1 MVKAYWEALAR
12 SRRRSLALLCIGI
25 PAILFGAA
33 AWYDHEISLRAA
45 REQVSSTADALA
57 EHARTVLSSAEL
69 VLDRVADRID
79 NASFESLATSSW
91 LHDRLLQIAR
101 DLPEVESIFVVDQS
115 GHIVASSRAFPMVRY
130 DVSMR
135 DYFVVAN
142 EGSTAV
148 YVSAPFRG
156 KMSGTVA
163 FTVSKPLI
171 RNGKFDG
178 VVAVTLFPGY
188 FHDFY
193 RSVLKHPDA
202 ATAALVRSDGHVLVR
217 YPQTSRDILRLA
229 PDDPLGRAVAS
240 NVPGG
245 TLWAKSSIS
254 GRDEV
259 ADYRRVEHQP
269 LYAVF
274 ALDRQAYL
282 TPWYWRV
289 AAWAAFAALAG
300 AAMFLAMDQVT
311 RRLEREKEQLKL
323 LLAEGERRR
332 EAESRLL
339 QSQKFEA
346 LGQVTGGVA
355 HDFNNL
361 ISAIMGALAMLR
373 KRANDPKQIE
383 LLALAE
389 EAADKGA
396 KITQQMLAFARRE
409 SIEAEIVD
417 VNEAVKGMSELLR
430 HTVGPGVTISYELG
444 ADVPPARI
452 DPVGFEMAILNLAGN
467 ARDAMPE
474 GGTLIIATAR
484 AGKAG
489 GAANQIVVAVSDNG
503 SGMSEEVRQRAL
515 EPFFTTKGPGRGTGL
530 GLASVYG
537 FATQSG
543 GSVTIESSIGTGT
556 TVRMVLPS
564 AAQGGSDHQAS
575 TKQSTMST

>member
-1 MVKAYWEALAR
+1 MENSTAGMVKEYLQGLAR

-25 PAILFGAA
+25 PAVLFGAA
-33 AWYDHEISLRAA
+33 AWYDHEVSLRAA

-69 VLDRVADRID
+69 VLDRVADRIGG
-79 NASFESLATSSW
+79 ASYDSLAASSW
-91 LHDRLLQIAR
+91 LHDHLLRIAR
-101 DLPEVESIFVVDQS
+101 ELPEVESVFVVDPS
-115 GHIVASSRAFPMVRY
+115 GHIAASSRAYPMERY

-135 DYFVVAN
+135 DYFVVARN
-142 EGSTAV
+142 GSTSV

-156 KMSGTVA
+156 KLSGTVA

-178 VVAVTLFPGY
+178 VIAVTLFPGY

-202 ATAALVRSDGHVLVR
+202 AAAALVRSDGHVLVR
-217 YPQTSRDILRLA
+217 YPETSRDILRLA
-229 PDDPLGRAVAS
+229 PDDPLMQVVAGNMQS
-240 NVPGG
+240 G
-245 TLWAKSSIS
+245 TLWATSSIS

-259 ADYRRVEHQP
+259 AEYRRVEHQP

-282 TPWYWRV
+282 RPWYWRV
-289 AAWAAFAALAG
+289 AAWAAFATLAG

-311 RRLEREKEQLKL
+311 RRLEREKEQLRL

-361 ISAIMGALAMLR
+361 LGAIMGALTMLR
-373 KRANDPKQIE
+373 RRASDPKEVE
-383 LLALAE
+383 LLRLAE

-396 KITQQMLAFARRE
+396 KITQQMLAFARRQ

-417 VNEAVKGMSELLR
+417 INEAVKGMSELLR
-430 HTVGPGVTISYELG
+430 HTVGSGVTIHYEL
-444 ADVPPARI
+444 AQDVPPARI
-452 DPVGFEMAILNLAGN
+452 DPVGFEMAILNLAAN
-467 ARDAMPE
+467 ARDAMPQ
-474 GGTLIIATAR
+474 GGTLIIFTAR
-484 AGKAG
+484 CAGETDGAG
-489 GAANQIVVAVSDNG
+489 DAIAVAVSDDG
-503 SGMSEEVRQRAL
+503 TGMPEEVRQRAL

-537 FATQSG
+537 FATQAG
-543 GSVTIESSIGTGT
+543 GTVSIQSSVGRGT
-556 TVRMVLPS
+556 TVRIILPS
-564 AAQGGSDHQAS
+564 ASQSAGIAAQ
-575 TKQSTMST
+575 

>member
-1 MVKAYWEALAR
+1 MVKEYLQGLAR

-25 PAILFGAA
+25 PAVLFGAA
-33 AWYDHEISLRAA
+33 AWYDHEVSLRAA

-69 VLDRVADRID
+69 VLDRVADRIGG
-79 NASFESLATSSW
+79 ASYDSLAASSW
-91 LHDRLLQIAR
+91 LHDHLLRIAR
-101 DLPEVESIFVVDQS
+101 ELPEVESVFVVDPG
-115 GHIVASSRAFPMVRY
+115 GHIAASSRAYPMERY

-135 DYFVVAN
+135 DYFVVARN
-142 EGSTAV
+142 GSTSV

-156 KMSGTVA
+156 KLSGTVA

-178 VVAVTLFPGY
+178 VIAVTLFPGY

-202 ATAALVRSDGHVLVR
+202 AAAALVRSDGHVLVR
-217 YPQTSRDILRLA
+217 YPETSRDILRLA
-229 PDDPLGRAVAS
+229 PDDPLMQVVAGNMQS
-240 NVPGG
+240 G
-245 TLWAKSSIS
+245 TLWATSSIS

-259 ADYRRVEHQP
+259 AEYRRVEHQP

-282 TPWYWRV
+282 RPWYWRV
-289 AAWAAFAALAG
+289 AAWAAFATLAG

-311 RRLEREKEQLKL
+311 RRLEREKEQLRL

-361 ISAIMGALAMLR
+361 LGAIMGALTMLR
-373 KRANDPKQIE
+373 RRASDPKEVE
-383 LLALAE
+383 LLRLAE

-396 KITQQMLAFARRE
+396 KITQQMLAFARRQ

-417 VNEAVKGMSELLR
+417 INEAVKGMSELLR
-430 HTVGPGVTISYELG
+430 HTVGSGVTIHYEL
-444 ADVPPARI
+444 AQDVPPARI
-452 DPVGFEMAILNLAGN
+452 DPVGFEMAILNLAAN
-467 ARDAMPE
+467 ARDAMPQ
-474 GGTLIIATAR
+474 GGTLIIFTAR
-484 AGKAG
+484 CAGETDGAG
-489 GAANQIVVAVSDNG
+489 DAIAVAVSDDG
-503 SGMSEEVRQRAL
+503 TGMPEEVRQRAL

-537 FATQSG
+537 FATQAG
-543 GSVTIESSIGTGT
+543 GTVSIQSSVGRGT
-556 TVRMVLPS
+556 TVRIILPS
-564 AAQGGSDHQAS
+564 ASQSAGIAAQ
-575 TKQSTMST
+575 

>member
-1 MVKAYWEALAR
+1 MENSTAGMVKEYLQGLAR

-25 PAILFGAA
+25 PAVLFGAA
-33 AWYDHEISLRAA
+33 AWYDHEVSLRAA

-69 VLDRVADRID
+69 VLDRVADRIGG
-79 NASFESLATSSW
+79 ASYDSLAASSW
-91 LHDRLLQIAR
+91 LHDHLLRIAR
-101 DLPEVESIFVVDQS
+101 ELPEVESVFVVDPS
-115 GHIVASSRAFPMVRY
+115 GRIAASSRAYPMERY

-135 DYFVVAN
+135 DYFVVARN
-142 EGSTAV
+142 GSTSV

-156 KMSGTVA
+156 KLSGTVA

-178 VVAVTLFPGY
+178 VIAVTLFPGY

-193 RSVLKHPDA
+193 RLVLKHPDA
-202 ATAALVRSDGHVLVR
+202 AAAALVRSDGHVLVR
-217 YPQTSRDILRLA
+217 YPETSRDILRLA
-229 PDDPLGRAVAS
+229 PDDPLMQVVAGNMQS
-240 NVPGG
+240 G
-245 TLWAKSSIS
+245 TLWATSSIS

-259 ADYRRVEHQP
+259 AEYRRVEHQP

-282 TPWYWRV
+282 RPWYWRV
-289 AAWAAFAALAG
+289 AAWAAFATLAG

-311 RRLEREKEQLKL
+311 RRLEREKEQLRL
-323 LLAEGERRR
+323 LVAEGERRR

-355 HDFNNL
+355 HEFNNL
-361 ISAIMGALAMLR
+361 LGAIMGALTMLR
-373 KRANDPKQIE
+373 RRASDPKEVE
-383 LLALAE
+383 LLMLAE

-396 KITQQMLAFARRE
+396 KITQQMLAFARRQ

-417 VNEAVKGMSELLR
+417 INEAVKGMSELLR
-430 HTVGPGVTISYELG
+430 HTVGSGVTIHYEL
-444 ADVPPARI
+444 AQDVPPARI
-452 DPVGFEMAILNLAGN
+452 DPVGFEMAILNLAAN
-467 ARDAMPE
+467 ARDAMPQ
-474 GGTLIIATAR
+474 GGTLIIFTAR
-484 AGKAG
+484 CAGEADGAG
-489 GAANQIVVAVSDNG
+489 DAIAVAVSDDG
-503 SGMSEEVRQRAL
+503 TGMSEEVRQRAL

-537 FATQSG
+537 FATQAG
-543 GSVTIESSIGTGT
+543 GTVSIESNVGRGT
-556 TVRMVLPS
+556 TVRIILPS
-564 AAQGGSDHQAS
+564 ASQSAGIAAQ
-575 TKQSTMST
+575 

>member
-1 MVKAYWEALAR
+1 MVKEYLQGLAR

-25 PAILFGAA
+25 PAVLFGAA
-33 AWYDHEISLRAA
+33 AWYDHEVSLRAA

-69 VLDRVADRID
+69 VLDRVADRMGG
-79 NASFESLATSSW
+79 ASYDSLAASSW
-91 LHDRLLQIAR
+91 LHDHLLRIAR
-101 DLPEVESIFVVDQS
+101 ELPEVESVFVVDPS
-115 GHIVASSRAFPMVRY
+115 GHIAASSRAYPMERY

-135 DYFVVAN
+135 DYFVVARN
-142 EGSTAV
+142 GSTSV

-156 KMSGTVA
+156 KLSGTVA

-178 VVAVTLFPGY
+178 VIAVTLFPGY

-202 ATAALVRSDGHVLVR
+202 AAAALVRSDGHVLVR
-217 YPQTSRDILRLA
+217 YPETSRDILRLA
-229 PDDPLGRAVAS
+229 PDDPLMQVVAGNMQS
-240 NVPGG
+240 G
-245 TLWAKSSIS
+245 TLWATSSIS

-259 ADYRRVEHQP
+259 AEYRRVEQQP

-282 TPWYWRV
+282 RPWYWRV
-289 AAWAAFAALAG
+289 AAWAAFATLAG

-311 RRLEREKEQLKL
+311 RRLEREKEQLRL
-323 LLAEGERRR
+323 LVAEGERRR

-361 ISAIMGALAMLR
+361 LGAIMGALTMLR
-373 KRANDPKQIE
+373 RRASDPKEVE
-383 LLALAE
+383 LLTLAE

-396 KITQQMLAFARRE
+396 KITQQMLAFARRQ

-417 VNEAVKGMSELLR
+417 INEAVKGMSELLR
-430 HTVGPGVTISYELG
+430 HTVGSGVTIHYEL
-444 ADVPPARI
+444 AQDVPPARI
-452 DPVGFEMAILNLAGN
+452 DPVGFEMAILNLAAN
-467 ARDAMPE
+467 ARDVMPQ
-474 GGTLIIATAR
+474 GGTLIIFTAR
-484 AGKAG
+484 CAGEADGAG
-489 GAANQIVVAVSDNG
+489 DAIAVAVSDDG
-503 SGMSEEVRQRAL
+503 TGMSEEVRQRAL

-537 FATQSG
+537 FATQAG
-543 GSVTIESSIGTGT
+543 GTVSIESNVGRGT
-556 TVRMVLPS
+556 TVRIILPS
-564 AAQGGSDHQAS
+564 ASQSAGIAAQ
-575 TKQSTMST
+575 

>member
-1 MVKAYWEALAR
+1 MENSTAGMVKEYLQGLAR

-25 PAILFGAA
+25 PAVLFGAA
-33 AWYDHEISLRAA
+33 AWYDHEVSLRAA

-69 VLDRVADRID
+69 VLDRVADRIGG
-79 NASFESLATSSW
+79 ASYDSLAASSW
-91 LHDRLLQIAR
+91 LHDHLLRIAR
-101 DLPEVESIFVVDQS
+101 ELPEVESVFVVDPG
-115 GHIVASSRAFPMVRY
+115 GHIAASSRAYPMERY

-135 DYFVVAN
+135 DYFVVARN
-142 EGSTAV
+142 GSTSA

-156 KMSGTVA
+156 KLSGTVA

-178 VVAVTLFPGY
+178 VIAVTLFPGY

-202 ATAALVRSDGHVLVR
+202 AAAALVRSDGHVLVR
-217 YPQTSRDILRLA
+217 YPETSRDILRLA
-229 PDDPLGRAVAS
+229 PDDPLMQVVAGNMQS
-240 NVPGG
+240 G
-245 TLWAKSSIS
+245 TLWATSSIS

-259 ADYRRVEHQP
+259 AEYRRVEHQP

-282 TPWYWRV
+282 RPWYWRV
-289 AAWAAFAALAG
+289 AAWAAFATLAG

-311 RRLEREKEQLKL
+311 RRLEREKEQLRL

-361 ISAIMGALAMLR
+361 LGAIMGALTMLR
-373 KRANDPKQIE
+373 RRASDPKEVE
-383 LLALAE
+383 LLRLAE

-396 KITQQMLAFARRE
+396 KITQQMLAFARRQ

-417 VNEAVKGMSELLR
+417 INEAVKGMSELLR
-430 HTVGPGVTISYELG
+430 HTVGSGVTIHYEL
-444 ADVPPARI
+444 AQDVPPARI
-452 DPVGFEMAILNLAGN
+452 DPVGFEMAILNLATN
-467 ARDAMPE
+467 ARDAMPQ
-474 GGTLIIATAR
+474 GGTLIISTTRCAGEADR
-484 AGKAG
+484 AGDAI
-489 GAANQIVVAVSDNG
+489 AVAVSDDG
-503 SGMSEEVRQRAL
+503 TGMPDEVRQRAL
-515 EPFFTTKGPGRGTGL
+515 EPFFTTKRPGRGTGL

-537 FATQSG
+537 FATQAG
-543 GSVTIESSIGTGT
+543 GTVSIQSSVGRGT
-556 TVRMVLPS
+556 TVRIILPS
-564 AAQGGSDHQAS
+564 ASQSAGIAAQ
-575 TKQSTMST
+575 

>member
-1 MVKAYWEALAR
+1 MENSTAGMVKEYLQGLAR

-25 PAILFGAA
+25 PAVLFGAA
-33 AWYDHEISLRAA
+33 AWYDHEVSLRAA

-69 VLDRVADRID
+69 VLDRVADRMGG
-79 NASFESLATSSW
+79 ASYDSLAASSW
-91 LHDRLLQIAR
+91 LHDHLLRIAR
-101 DLPEVESIFVVDQS
+101 ELPEVESVFVVDPS
-115 GHIVASSRAFPMVRY
+115 GHIAASSRAYPMERY

-135 DYFVVAN
+135 DYFVVARN
-142 EGSTAV
+142 GSTSV

-156 KMSGTVA
+156 KLSGTVA

-178 VVAVTLFPGY
+178 VIAVTLFPGY

-202 ATAALVRSDGHVLVR
+202 AAAALIRSDGHVLVR
-217 YPQTSRDILRLA
+217 YPETSRDILRLA
-229 PDDPLGRAVAS
+229 PDDPLMQVVAGNMQS
-240 NVPGG
+240 G
-245 TLWAKSSIS
+245 TLWATSSIS

-259 ADYRRVEHQP
+259 AEYRRVEHQP

-282 TPWYWRV
+282 RPWYWRV
-289 AAWAAFAALAG
+289 AAWAAFATLAG

-311 RRLEREKEQLKL
+311 RRLEREKEQLRL

-361 ISAIMGALAMLR
+361 LGAIMGALTMLR
-373 KRANDPKQIE
+373 RRASDPKEVE
-383 LLALAE
+383 LLTLAE

-396 KITQQMLAFARRE
+396 KITQQMLAFARRQ

-417 VNEAVKGMSELLR
+417 INEAVKGMSELLR
-430 HTVGPGVTISYELG
+430 HTVGSGVTIHYEL
-444 ADVPPARI
+444 AQDVPPARI
-452 DPVGFEMAILNLAGN
+452 DPVGFEMAILNLAAN
-467 ARDAMPE
+467 ARDAMPQ
-474 GGTLIIATAR
+474 GGTLIIFTAR
-484 AGKAG
+484 CAGEADGAG
-489 GAANQIVVAVSDNG
+489 DAIAVAVSDDG
-503 SGMSEEVRQRAL
+503 TGMPEEVRQRAL

-537 FATQSG
+537 FATQAG
-543 GSVTIESSIGTGT
+543 GTVSIESNVGRGT
-556 TVRMVLPS
+556 TVRIILPS
-564 AAQGGSDHQAS
+564 ASQSAGIAAQ
-575 TKQSTMST
+575 

>member
-1 MVKAYWEALAR
+1 MENSTAGMVKEYLQGLAR

-25 PAILFGAA
+25 PAVLFGAA
-33 AWYDHEISLRAA
+33 AWYDHEVSLRAA

-69 VLDRVADRID
+69 VLDRVADRMGG
-79 NASFESLATSSW
+79 ASYDSLAASSW
-91 LHDRLLQIAR
+91 LHDHLLRIAR
-101 DLPEVESIFVVDQS
+101 ELPEVESVFVVDPS
-115 GHIVASSRAFPMVRY
+115 GHIAASSRAYPMERY

-135 DYFVVAN
+135 DYFVVARN
-142 EGSTAV
+142 GSTSV

-156 KMSGTVA
+156 KLSGTVA

-178 VVAVTLFPGY
+178 VIAVTLFPGY

-193 RSVLKHPDA
+193 RLVLKHPDA
-202 ATAALVRSDGHVLVR
+202 AAAALVRSDGHVLVR
-217 YPQTSRDILRLA
+217 YPETSRDILRLA
-229 PDDPLGRAVAS
+229 PDDPLMQVVAGNMQS
-240 NVPGG
+240 G
-245 TLWAKSSIS
+245 TLWATSSIS

-259 ADYRRVEHQP
+259 AEYRRVEHQP

-282 TPWYWRV
+282 RPWYWRV
-289 AAWAAFAALAG
+289 AAWAAFATLAG

-311 RRLEREKEQLKL
+311 RRLEREKEQLRL
-323 LLAEGERRR
+323 LVAEGERRR

-361 ISAIMGALAMLR
+361 LGAIMGALTMLR
-373 KRANDPKQIE
+373 RRASDPKEVE
-383 LLALAE
+383 LLTLAE

-396 KITQQMLAFARRE
+396 KITQQMLAFARRQ

-417 VNEAVKGMSELLR
+417 INEAVKGMSELLR
-430 HTVGPGVTISYELG
+430 HTVGSGVTIHYEL
-444 ADVPPARI
+444 AQDVPPARI
-452 DPVGFEMAILNLAGN
+452 DPVGFEMAILNLAAN
-467 ARDAMPE
+467 ARDAMPQ
-474 GGTLIIATAR
+474 GGTLIIFTAR
-484 AGKAG
+484 CAGEADGAG
-489 GAANQIVVAVSDNG
+489 DAIAVAVSDDG
-503 SGMSEEVRQRAL
+503 TGMSEEVRQRAL

-537 FATQSG
+537 FATQAG
-543 GSVTIESSIGTGT
+543 GTVSIESNVGRGT
-556 TVRMVLPS
+556 TVRIILPS
-564 AAQGGSDHQAS
+564 ASQSAGIAAQ
-575 TKQSTMST
+575 

>member
-1 MVKAYWEALAR
+1 MVKEYLQGLAR

-25 PAILFGAA
+25 PAVLFGAA
-33 AWYDHEISLRAA
+33 AWYDHEVSLRAA

-69 VLDRVADRID
+69 VLDRAADRIGG
-79 NASFESLATSSW
+79 ASYDSLAASSW
-91 LHDRLLQIAR
+91 LHDHLLRIAR
-101 DLPEVESIFVVDQS
+101 ELPEVESVFVVDPS
-115 GHIVASSRAFPMVRY
+115 GHIAASSRAYPMERF

-135 DYFVVAN
+135 DYFVVARN
-142 EGSTAV
+142 GSTSV

-156 KMSGTVA
+156 KLSGTVA

-178 VVAVTLFPGY
+178 VIAVTLFPGY

-202 ATAALVRSDGHVLVR
+202 AAAALVRSDGHVLVR
-217 YPQTSRDILRLA
+217 YPETSRDILRLA
-229 PDDPLGRAVAS
+229 PDDPLMQVVAGNMQS
-240 NVPGG
+240 G
-245 TLWAKSSIS
+245 TLWATSSIS

-259 ADYRRVEHQP
+259 AEYRRVEHQP

-282 TPWYWRV
+282 RPWYWRV
-289 AAWAAFAALAG
+289 AAWAAFATLAG

-311 RRLEREKEQLKL
+311 RRLEREKEQLRL

-361 ISAIMGALAMLR
+361 LGAIMGALTMLR
-373 KRANDPKQIE
+373 RRASDPKEVE

-396 KITQQMLAFARRE
+396 KITQQMLAFARRQ

-417 VNEAVKGMSELLR
+417 INEAVKGMSELLR
-430 HTVGPGVTISYELG
+430 HTVGSGVTIHYEL
-444 ADVPPARI
+444 AQDVPPARI
-452 DPVGFEMAILNLAGN
+452 DPVGFEMAILNLAAN
-467 ARDAMPE
+467 ARDAMPQ
-474 GGTLIIATAR
+474 GGTLIISTTRCAGEADR
-484 AGKAG
+484 AGDAI
-489 GAANQIVVAVSDNG
+489 AVAVSDDG
-503 SGMSEEVRQRAL
+503 TGMPEEVRQRAL

-537 FATQSG
+537 FATQAG
-543 GSVTIESSIGTGT
+543 GSVIIQSNVGSGT
-556 TVRMVLPS
+556 TVRIILPS
-564 AAQGGSDHQAS
+564 ASQSAGIAAQ
-575 TKQSTMST
+575 

>member
-1 MVKAYWEALAR
+1 MENSTAGMVKEYLQGLAR

-25 PAILFGAA
+25 PAVLFGAA
-33 AWYDHEISLRAA
+33 AWYDHEVSLRAA

-69 VLDRVADRID
+69 VLDRVADRMGG
-79 NASFESLATSSW
+79 ASYDSLAASSW
-91 LHDRLLQIAR
+91 LHDHLLRIAR
-101 DLPEVESIFVVDQS
+101 ELPEVESVFVVDPS
-115 GHIVASSRAFPMVRY
+115 GHIAASSRAYPMERY

-135 DYFVVAN
+135 DYFVVARN
-142 EGSTAV
+142 GSTSV

-156 KMSGTVA
+156 KLSGTVA

-178 VVAVTLFPGY
+178 VIAVTLFPGY

-202 ATAALVRSDGHVLVR
+202 AAAALVRSDGHVLVR
-217 YPQTSRDILRLA
+217 YPETSRDILRLA
-229 PDDPLGRAVAS
+229 PDDPLMQVVAGNMQS
-240 NVPGG
+240 G
-245 TLWAKSSIS
+245 TLWATSSIS

-259 ADYRRVEHQP
+259 AEYRRVEQQP

-282 TPWYWRV
+282 RPWYWRV
-289 AAWAAFAALAG
+289 AAWAAFATLAG

-311 RRLEREKEQLKL
+311 RRLEREKEQLRL
-323 LLAEGERRR
+323 LVAEGERRR

-361 ISAIMGALAMLR
+361 LGAIMGALTMLR
-373 KRANDPKQIE
+373 RRASDPKEVE
-383 LLALAE
+383 LLMLAE

-396 KITQQMLAFARRE
+396 KITQQMLAFARRQ

-417 VNEAVKGMSELLR
+417 INEAVKGMSELLR
-430 HTVGPGVTISYELG
+430 HTVGSGVTIHYEL
-444 ADVPPARI
+444 AQDVPPARI
-452 DPVGFEMAILNLAGN
+452 DPVGFEMAILNLAAN
-467 ARDAMPE
+467 ARDAMPQ
-474 GGTLIIATAR
+474 GGTLIIFTAR
-484 AGKAG
+484 CAGEADGAG
-489 GAANQIVVAVSDNG
+489 DAIAVAVSDDG
-503 SGMSEEVRQRAL
+503 TGMSEEVRQRAL

-537 FATQSG
+537 FATQAG
-543 GSVTIESSIGTGT
+543 GTVSIESNVGRGT
-556 TVRMVLPS
+556 TVRIILPS
-564 AAQGGSDHQAS
+564 ASQSAGIAAQ
-575 TKQSTMST
+575 

>member
-1 MVKAYWEALAR
+1 
-12 SRRRSLALLCIGI
+12 
-25 PAILFGAA
+25 
-33 AWYDHEISLRAA
+33 
-45 REQVSSTADALA
+45 
-57 EHARTVLSSAEL
+57 
-69 VLDRVADRID
+69 
-79 NASFESLATSSW
+79 
-91 LHDRLLQIAR
+91 
-101 DLPEVESIFVVDQS
+101 
-115 GHIVASSRAFPMVRY
+115 
-130 DVSMR
+130 
-135 DYFVVAN
+135 
-142 EGSTAV
+142 
-148 YVSAPFRG
+148 
-156 KMSGTVA
+156 
-163 FTVSKPLI
+163 
-171 RNGKFDG
+171 
-178 VVAVTLFPGY
+178 
-188 FHDFY
+188 
-193 RSVLKHPDA
+193 
-202 ATAALVRSDGHVLVR
+202 
-217 YPQTSRDILRLA
+217 
-229 PDDPLGRAVAS
+229 
-240 NVPGG
+240 
-245 TLWAKSSIS
+245 
-254 GRDEV
+254 
-259 ADYRRVEHQP
+259 
-269 LYAVF
+269 
-274 ALDRQAYL
+274 
-282 TPWYWRV
+282 
-289 AAWAAFAALAG
+289 
-300 AAMFLAMDQVT
+300 MF
-311 RRLEREKEQLKL
+311 
-323 LLAEGERRR
+323 
-332 EAESRLL
+332 
-339 QSQKFEA
+339 
-346 LGQVTGGVA
+346 
-355 HDFNNL
+355 
-361 ISAIMGALAMLR
+361 
-373 KRANDPKQIE
+373 
-383 LLALAE
+383 ALAE

>member
-1 MVKAYWEALAR
+1 MENSTAGMVKEYLQGLAR

-25 PAILFGAA
+25 PAVLFGAA
-33 AWYDHEISLRAA
+33 AWYDHEVSLRAA

-69 VLDRVADRID
+69 VLDRVADRIGG
-79 NASFESLATSSW
+79 ASYDSLAASSW
-91 LHDRLLQIAR
+91 LHDHLLRIAR
-101 DLPEVESIFVVDQS
+101 ELPEVESVFVVDPS
-115 GHIVASSRAFPMVRY
+115 GRIAASSRAYPMERY

-135 DYFVVAN
+135 DYFVVARN
-142 EGSTAV
+142 GSTSV

-156 KMSGTVA
+156 KLSGTVA

-178 VVAVTLFPGY
+178 VIAVTLFPGY

-193 RSVLKHPDA
+193 RLVLKHPDA
-202 ATAALVRSDGHVLVR
+202 AAAALVRSDGHVLVR
-217 YPQTSRDILRLA
+217 YPETSRDILRLA
-229 PDDPLGRAVAS
+229 PDDPLMQVVAGNMQS
-240 NVPGG
+240 G
-245 TLWAKSSIS
+245 TLWATSSIS

-259 ADYRRVEHQP
+259 AEYRRVEHQP

-282 TPWYWRV
+282 RPWYWRV
-289 AAWAAFAALAG
+289 AAWAAFATLAG

-311 RRLEREKEQLKL
+311 RRLEREKEQLRL
-323 LLAEGERRR
+323 LVAEGERRR

-361 ISAIMGALAMLR
+361 LGAIMGALTMLR
-373 KRANDPKQIE
+373 RRASDPKEVE
-383 LLALAE
+383 LLTLAE

-396 KITQQMLAFARRE
+396 KITQQMLAFARRQ

-417 VNEAVKGMSELLR
+417 INEAVKGMSELLR
-430 HTVGPGVTISYELG
+430 HTVGSGVTIHYEL
-444 ADVPPARI
+444 AQDVPPARI
-452 DPVGFEMAILNLAGN
+452 DPVGFEMAILNLAAN
-467 ARDAMPE
+467 ARDAMPQ
-474 GGTLIIATAR
+474 GGTLIIFTAR
-484 AGKAG
+484 CAGEADGAG
-489 GAANQIVVAVSDNG
+489 DAIAVAVSDDG
-503 SGMSEEVRQRAL
+503 TGMSEEVRQRAL

-537 FATQSG
+537 FATQAG
-543 GSVTIESSIGTGT
+543 GTVSIESHVGRGT
-556 TVRMVLPS
+556 TVRIILPS
-564 AAQGGSDHQAS
+564 ASQSAGIAAQ
-575 TKQSTMST
+575 

>member
-1 MVKAYWEALAR
+1 MVKEYLQGLAR

-25 PAILFGAA
+25 PAVLFGAA
-33 AWYDHEISLRAA
+33 AWYDHEVSLRAA

-69 VLDRVADRID
+69 VLDRAADRIGG
-79 NASFESLATSSW
+79 ASYDSLAASSW
-91 LHDRLLQIAR
+91 LHDHLLRIAR
-101 DLPEVESIFVVDQS
+101 ELPEVESVFVVDPS
-115 GHIVASSRAFPMVRY
+115 GHIAASSRAYPMERF

-135 DYFVVAN
+135 DYFVVARN
-142 EGSTAV
+142 GSTSV

-156 KMSGTVA
+156 KLSGTVA

-178 VVAVTLFPGY
+178 VIAVTLFPGY

-202 ATAALVRSDGHVLVR
+202 AAAALVRSDGHVLVR
-217 YPQTSRDILRLA
+217 YPETSRDILRLA
-229 PDDPLGRAVAS
+229 PDDPLMQVVAGNMQS
-240 NVPGG
+240 G
-245 TLWAKSSIS
+245 TLWATSSIS

-259 ADYRRVEHQP
+259 AEYRRVEHQP

-282 TPWYWRV
+282 RPWYWRV
-289 AAWAAFAALAG
+289 AAWAAFATLAG

-311 RRLEREKEQLKL
+311 RRLEREKEQLRL

-361 ISAIMGALAMLR
+361 LGAIMGALTMLR
-373 KRANDPKQIE
+373 RRASDPKEVE

-396 KITQQMLAFARRE
+396 KITQQMLAFARRQ

-417 VNEAVKGMSELLR
+417 INEAVKGMSELLR
-430 HTVGPGVTISYELG
+430 HTVGSGVTIHYEL
-444 ADVPPARI
+444 AQDVPPARI
-452 DPVGFEMAILNLAGN
+452 DPVGFEMAILNLAAN
-467 ARDAMPE
+467 ARDAMPQ
-474 GGTLIIATAR
+474 GGTLIIFTAR
-484 AGKAG
+484 CAGEADGAG
-489 GAANQIVVAVSDNG
+489 DAIAVAVSDDG
-503 SGMSEEVRQRAL
+503 TGMPEEVRQRAL
-515 EPFFTTKGPGRGTGL
+515 EPFFTTKRPGRGTGL

-537 FATQSG
+537 FATQAG
-543 GSVTIESSIGTGT
+543 GSVIIQSNVGSGT
-556 TVRMVLPS
+556 TVRIILPS
-564 AAQGGSDHQAS
+564 ASQSAGIAAQ
-575 TKQSTMST
+575 

>member
-1 MVKAYWEALAR
+1 MENSTAGMVKEYLQGLAR

-25 PAILFGAA
+25 PAVLFGAA
-33 AWYDHEISLRAA
+33 AWYDHEVSLRAA

-69 VLDRVADRID
+69 VLDRVADRMGG
-79 NASFESLATSSW
+79 ASYDSLAASSW
-91 LHDRLLQIAR
+91 LHDHLLRIAR
-101 DLPEVESIFVVDQS
+101 ELPEVESVFVVDPS
-115 GHIVASSRAFPMVRY
+115 GHIAASSRAYPMERY

-135 DYFVVAN
+135 DYFVVARN
-142 EGSTAV
+142 GSTSV

-156 KMSGTVA
+156 KLSGTVA

-178 VVAVTLFPGY
+178 VIAVTLFPGY
-188 FHDFY
+188 FHNFY

-202 ATAALVRSDGHVLVR
+202 AAAALVRSDGHVLVR
-217 YPQTSRDILRLA
+217 YPETSRDILRLA
-229 PDDPLGRAVAS
+229 PDDPLMQVVAGNMQS
-240 NVPGG
+240 G
-245 TLWAKSSIS
+245 TLWATSSIS

-259 ADYRRVEHQP
+259 AEYRRVEQQP

-282 TPWYWRV
+282 RPWYWRV
-289 AAWAAFAALAG
+289 AAWAAFATLAG

-311 RRLEREKEQLKL
+311 RRLEREKEQLRL
-323 LLAEGERRR
+323 LVAEGERRR

-361 ISAIMGALAMLR
+361 LGAIMGALTMLR
-373 KRANDPKQIE
+373 RRASDPKEVE
-383 LLALAE
+383 LLMLAE

-396 KITQQMLAFARRE
+396 KITQQMLAFARRQ

-417 VNEAVKGMSELLR
+417 INEAVKGMSELLR
-430 HTVGPGVTISYELG
+430 HTVGSGVTIHYEL
-444 ADVPPARI
+444 AQDVPPARI
-452 DPVGFEMAILNLAGN
+452 DPVGFEMAILNLAAN
-467 ARDAMPE
+467 ARDAMPQ
-474 GGTLIIATAR
+474 GGTLIIFTAR
-484 AGKAG
+484 CAGEADGAG
-489 GAANQIVVAVSDNG
+489 DAIAVAVSDDG
-503 SGMSEEVRQRAL
+503 TGMSEEVRQRAL

-537 FATQSG
+537 FATQAG
-543 GSVTIESSIGTGT
+543 GTVSIESNVGRGT
-556 TVRMVLPS
+556 TVRIILPS
-564 AAQGGSDHQAS
+564 ASQSAGIAAQ
-575 TKQSTMST
+575 

>member
-1 MVKAYWEALAR
+1 MEISTAGMVKEYLQGLAR

-25 PAILFGAA
+25 PAVLFGAA
-33 AWYDHEISLRAA
+33 AWYDHEVSLRAA

-69 VLDRVADRID
+69 VLDRAADRIGG
-79 NASFESLATSSW
+79 ASYDSLAASSW
-91 LHDRLLQIAR
+91 LHDHLLRIAR
-101 DLPEVESIFVVDQS
+101 ELPEVESVFVVDPS
-115 GHIVASSRAFPMVRY
+115 GHIAASSRAYPMERY

-135 DYFVVAN
+135 DYFVVARN
-142 EGSTAV
+142 GSTSA

-156 KMSGTVA
+156 KLSGTVA

-178 VVAVTLFPGY
+178 VIAVTLFPGY

-202 ATAALVRSDGHVLVR
+202 AAAALVRSDGHVLVR
-217 YPQTSRDILRLA
+217 YPETSRDILRLA
-229 PDDPLGRAVAS
+229 PDDPLMQVVAGNKQS
-240 NVPGG
+240 G
-245 TLWAKSSIS
+245 TLWATSSIS

-259 ADYRRVEHQP
+259 AEYRRVEQQP

-282 TPWYWRV
+282 RPWYWRV
-289 AAWAAFAALAG
+289 AAWAAFATLAG

-311 RRLEREKEQLKL
+311 RRLEREKEQLRL

-361 ISAIMGALAMLR
+361 LGAIMGALTMLR
-373 KRANDPKQIE
+373 RRASDPKEVE
-383 LLALAE
+383 LLTLAE

-396 KITQQMLAFARRE
+396 KITQQMLAFARRQ

-417 VNEAVKGMSELLR
+417 INEAVKGMSELLR
-430 HTVGPGVTISYELG
+430 HTVGSGVTIHYEL
-444 ADVPPARI
+444 AQDVPPARI
-452 DPVGFEMAILNLAGN
+452 DPVGFEMAILNLATN
-467 ARDAMPE
+467 ARDAMPQ
-474 GGTLIIATAR
+474 GGTLIISTTRCAGEADR
-484 AGKAG
+484 AGDAI
-489 GAANQIVVAVSDNG
+489 AVAVSDDG
-503 SGMSEEVRQRAL
+503 TGMPDEVRQRAL

-537 FATQSG
+537 FATQAG
-543 GSVTIESSIGTGT
+543 GSVIIQSNVGSGT
-556 TVRMVLPS
+556 TVRIILPS
-564 AAQGGSDHQAS
+564 ASQSAGIAAQ
-575 TKQSTMST
+575 

>member
-1 MVKAYWEALAR
+1 MENSTAGMVKEYLQGLAR

-25 PAILFGAA
+25 PAVLFGAA
-33 AWYDHEISLRAA
+33 AWYDHEVSLRAA

-69 VLDRVADRID
+69 VLDRVADRIGG
-79 NASFESLATSSW
+79 ASYDSLAASSW
-91 LHDRLLQIAR
+91 LHDHLLRIAR
-101 DLPEVESIFVVDQS
+101 ELPEVESVFVVDPS
-115 GHIVASSRAFPMVRY
+115 GRIAASSRAYPMERY

-135 DYFVVAN
+135 DYFVVARN
-142 EGSTAV
+142 GSTSV

-156 KMSGTVA
+156 KLSGTVA

-178 VVAVTLFPGY
+178 VIAVTLFPGY

-193 RSVLKHPDA
+193 RLVLKHPDA
-202 ATAALVRSDGHVLVR
+202 AAAALVRSDGHVLVR
-217 YPQTSRDILRLA
+217 YPETSRDILRLA
-229 PDDPLGRAVAS
+229 PDDPLMQVVAGNMQS
-240 NVPGG
+240 G
-245 TLWAKSSIS
+245 TLWATSSIS

-259 ADYRRVEHQP
+259 AEYRRVEHQP

-282 TPWYWRV
+282 RPWYWRV
-289 AAWAAFAALAG
+289 AAWAAFATLAG

-311 RRLEREKEQLKL
+311 RRLEREKEQLRL
-323 LLAEGERRR
+323 LVAEGERRR

-361 ISAIMGALAMLR
+361 LGAIMGALTMLR
-373 KRANDPKQIE
+373 RRASDPKEVE
-383 LLALAE
+383 LLMLAE

-396 KITQQMLAFARRE
+396 KITQQMLAFARRQ

-417 VNEAVKGMSELLR
+417 INEAVKGMSELLR
-430 HTVGPGVTISYELG
+430 HTVGSGVTIHYEL
-444 ADVPPARI
+444 AQDVPPARI
-452 DPVGFEMAILNLAGN
+452 DPVGFEMAILNLAAN
-467 ARDAMPE
+467 ARDAMPQ
-474 GGTLIIATAR
+474 GGTLIIFTAR
-484 AGKAG
+484 CAGEADGAG
-489 GAANQIVVAVSDNG
+489 DAIAVAVSDDG
-503 SGMSEEVRQRAL
+503 TGMSEEVRQRAL

-537 FATQSG
+537 FATQAG
-543 GSVTIESSIGTGT
+543 GTVSIESHVGRGT
-556 TVRMVLPS
+556 TVRIILPS
-564 AAQGGSDHQAS
+564 ASQSAGIAAQ
-575 TKQSTMST
+575 

>member
-1 MVKAYWEALAR
+1 MVKQYWQRLAR

-25 PAILFGAA
+25 PAVLFGAA
-33 AWYDHEISLRAA
+33 AWYDHEVSLRAA
-45 REQVSSTADALA
+45 REQVSATADSLA

-69 VLDRVADRID
+69 VLDRVADRIG
-79 NASFESLATSSW
+79 NASWQEIGVSSW
-91 LHDRLLQIAR
+91 PHDHLRHVAK
-101 DLPEVESIFVVDQS
+101 DLREVESIFVVEPG
-115 GHIVASSRAFPMVRY
+115 GHIAASSRAFPMERF

-135 DYFVVAN
+135 DYYRVARD
-142 EGSTAV
+142 GQSSV

-178 VVAVTLFPGY
+178 VLAVTLFPGY

-193 RSVLKHPDA
+193 RSILKHPDA
-202 ATAALVRSDGHVLVR
+202 AAAALVRTDGHVLVR
-217 YPQTSRDILRLA
+217 YPQVSQDILRLK
-229 PDDPLGRAVAS
+229 PDEPLMKAVAS
-240 NVPGG
+240 NAPGG
-245 TLWAKSSIS
+245 TLWATSPIN
-254 GRDEV
+254 GREEV
-259 ADYRRVEHQP
+259 SEFRRVAHQP

-300 AAMFLAMDQVT
+300 AAMFLAMDQVM
-311 RRLEREKEQLKL
+311 RRLEMEKEQLKL

-361 ISAIMGALAMLR
+361 LAAITAALAMLR
-373 KRANDPKQIE
+373 KRTSDGKE
-383 LLALAE
+383 LKLLTLAE
-389 EAADKGA
+389 EAAAKGA

-409 SIEAEIVD
+409 SIQAEIVD
-417 VNEAVKGMSELLR
+417 INQAVKGMTELLR
-430 HTVGPGVTISYELG
+430 HTVGSGVTVSYELEK
-444 ADVPPARI
+444 DLPPARI
-452 DPVGFEMAILNLAGN
+452 DPVGFEMAVLNLAAN
-467 ARDAMPE
+467 ARDAMPN
-474 GGTLIIATAR
+474 GGVLVIATAKR
-484 AGKAG
+484 DASHGEAP
-489 GAANQIVVAVSDNG
+489 QSIVIAVSDNG
-503 SGMSEEVRQRAL
+503 SGMSEEIRARAF
-515 EPFFTTKGPGRGTGL
+515 EPFFTTKGPARGTGL

-537 FATQSG
+537 FATQAG
-543 GSVTIESSIGTGT
+543 GSVEIDSSVGKGT
-556 TVRMVLPS
+556 TVRIILPIADQRRV
-564 AAQGGSDHQAS
+564 AAQ
-575 TKQSTMST
+575 